1 MVAVPPVDFIILLYE
16 LDQRDDSLRIQ
27 IIINHHPCFHM
38 PGHLANDRNEIT
50 FNQLVFQRFKSP

>member
-50 FNQLVFQRFKSP
+50 FN